1 MFSAA
6 AGDQY
11 KWPLL
16 AVLSHA
22 EQPNESTGERSA
34 QESPQAQ
41 ARTSLHFS
49 PFNSA
54 SLSLSLCVSFYYSI

>member
-1 MFSAA
+1 MFPAA

-22 EQPNESTGERSA
+22 EQPNESTEERST

-41 ARTSLHFS
+41 ARPVLGFPPSS
-49 PFNSA
+49 
-54 SLSLSLCVSFYYSI
+54 SLSLSCVSFYFSI